1 MLKENYDDVMSGNCE
16 VIVII
21 PIYGQFGATQKLD
34 SERIVRKTYIFVMF
48 QLFVSGVHQE
58 NEQRK

>member
-1 MLKENYDDVMSGNCE
+1 MLKKNYDDVMSGNCE

-21 PIYGQFGATQKLD
+21 PIYGQSGATQKLD

-48 QLFVSGVHQE
+48 QLFVSGVNQE
-58 NEQRK
+58 NEERK